1 MASPYFG
8 RRVIILVAIVAA
20 SLGILAAA
28 VNRYKVGDAAGWRL
42 PDDNNIDMY
51 KNWASKITFHV
62 GDSLLFT
69 YQNDSVVRV
78 DKRGYYHCN
87 ESGRGSMFKDGNT
100 LFVLDEPGFC
110 YFVSGDVDH
119 CRKGQRL
126 MVEVAGQQRPPPLV
140 PVMAGPSPAP
150 LPSAAALREASS
162 FRSLV
167 FLGALL
173 LIEICWD

>member
-8 RRVIILVAIVAA
+8 RRPP
-20 SLGILAAA
+20 LGILAAA

-62 GDSLLFT
+62 GDSLCE
-69 YQNDSVVRV
+69 V

-126 MVEVAGQQRPPPLV
+126 MVEVAGQQRPPPLGPPV

-150 LPSAAALREASS
+150 LPSAAALREA
-162 FRSLV
+162 FAGIEFWLFVMLRTY
-167 FLGALL
+167 LL
-173 LIEICWD
+173 RWFYLQ